1 MRIWNKNFI
10 ILWQGQMISDLGN
23 IIFTLTL
30 GFWVLS
36 EFNNNLLIFGVVMA
50 IVAVP
55 RIFLG
60 SFGGT
65 FADSHDRKKI
75 LITTD
80 LIRGVLFTFAGLGIM
95 YKFLPIWA
103 SVVIAVISG
112 VCSAFI
118 SPAIASAVPELVMM
132 EDLAKANSARN
143 FAIALTQ
150 LVGNPLG
157 VALFVAL
164 GAPIVF
170 IFTGIGFL
178 YAALTQYFLKIPK
191 HTHIVV
197 KKSFI
202 QDISEGMRF
211 TMKQKGLRTL
221 VFTAMSI
228 NFFSFMGLFLLM
240 PFFKENP
247 ALGEIRYGQV
257 MVALMVGVLLSSVL
271 LSVFKVK
278 SKYRATTTGTAL
290 AVMVGGMIIASL
302 SNTFEVIIVV
312 AFFVGAANAVV
323 NVMIQLIAQITV
335 DSENRGK
342 VFGVMGTVIE
352 GLSPIAMILGV
363 TVGSFFGTR
372 QTIVAAFVMA
382 GVFVFPSMFNKS
394 FRKFINTEPKQIEE
408 GL

>member
-1 MRIWNKNFI
+1 MRVWNKNFI

-23 IIFTLTL
+23 IIFNLTL
-30 GFWVLS
+30 GFWILN
-36 EFNNNLLIFGVVMA
+36 EFNKNLLVFGGVMA
-50 IVAVP
+50 LVAVP

-65 FADSHDRKKI
+65 FADKHDRKKI

-95 YKFLPIWA
+95 YRFLPIWA
-103 SVVIAVISG
+103 SVVIAIISG
-112 VCSAFI
+112 ICSAFI
-118 SPAIASAVPELVMM
+118 SPAIASSVPELVHVD
-132 EDLAKANSARN
+132 DLEKANSARN
-143 FAIALTQ
+143 FSIALAQ
-150 LVGNPLG
+150 LIGNPVG
-157 VALFVAL
+157 ATLFVAL
-164 GAPIVF
+164 SAPVVF
-170 IFTGIGFL
+170 ILTGIGFL
-178 YAALTQYFLKIPK
+178 YAALTQYFLAIPK
-191 HTHIVV
+191 HTHVV
-197 KKSFI
+197 EKKNMI
-202 QDISEGMRF
+202 QNITEGMRF
-211 TMKQKGLRTL
+211 TMRQKGLRTL

-247 ALGEIRYGQV
+247 ALGEVRYGQV

-278 SKYRATTTGTAL
+278 SKYRARVTSAAL
-290 AVMVGGMIIASL
+290 IVMVGGMIIASL
-302 SNTFEVIIVV
+302 SNTFEVIMFV

-352 GLSPIAMILGV
+352 GLSPIAMLLGV
-363 TVGSFFGTR
+363 AVGSLIGTR
-372 QTIVAAFVMA
+372 ETIVAAFVMA